1 MRQEKKMKNKII
13 LLSLILLSGCA
24 TSVPVAMKFPGAPEQ
39 LLTTCAELE
48 KIPPTEE
55 QLSELAKVV
64 TKNYSHYHEC
74 RAKVDAWID
83 WYKKQKEIHDSVI
96 K

>member
-1 MRQEKKMKNKII
+1 MTNKIF
-13 LLSLILLSGCA
+13 LLTLLLLAGCA
-24 TSVPVAMKFPGAPEQ
+24 TPVPVAMKFPAVPDQ
-39 LLTTCAELE
+39 LLITCAELE

-64 TKNYSHYHEC
+64 VKNYGHHHEC
-74 RAKVDAWID
+74 RAKVEAWID
-83 WYKKQKEIHDSVI
+83 WYKQQKQIHDSVT

>member
-1 MRQEKKMKNKII
+1 MKSKI
-13 LLSLILLSGCA
+13 LLMSLVLVSGCA
-24 TSVPVAMKFPGAPEQ
+24 TKVPVAMKFPAAPEQ
-39 LLTTCAELE
+39 LLITCAELE

-64 TKNYSHYHEC
+64 TRNYSQYHLC
-74 RAKVDAWID
+74 KAKVDAWID

-96 K
+96 KQD

>member
-1 MRQEKKMKNKII
+1 MRNKIL
-13 LLSLILLSGCA
+13 LLSVTLLAGCA
-24 TSVPVAMKFPGAPEQ
+24 TKVPVAMKFPAVPEQ
-39 LLTTCAELE
+39 LLITCAELE

-64 TKNYSHYHEC
+64 TKNYGHHHEC

>member
-1 MRQEKKMKNKII
+1 MKKII
-13 LLSLILLSGCA
+13 LIAALLSLSGCA
-24 TSVPVAMKFPGAPEQ
+24 TKVPVAMKFPAAPEG

-64 TKNYSHYHEC
+64 VKNYGHYHEC

-83 WYKKQKEIHDSVI
+83 WYNQQKKISDSVT

>member
-1 MRQEKKMKNKII
+1 MKSKIFLVS
-13 LLSLILLSGCA
+13 LLLLSGCA
-24 TSVPVAMKFPGAPEQ
+24 TPVPVAIKFPNVPEQ
-39 LLTTCAELE
+39 LLITCAELE

-83 WYKKQKEIHDSVI
+83 WYKKQKEIHDSVT